1 MPRLELQSPDT
12 TTGRAHDLLAQLWER
27 HDGAVGP
34 MVRAMAGSPAVLGGY
49 LELSRAMKRSK
60 LRRELSERVS
70 LVVQDQLGCAT
81 CLAAHTAAARAAGI
95 SDDEIARAR
104 QATSADPAVA
114 ALLAF
119 ARQVHLAPSSIDDGL
134 RRRPPARLPR
144 PRADRRRRARGPQ
157 RLDRLLQPRRRHRA
171 GGLTTT
177 PMEENPM
184 STTATYTVSG
194 MTCGHCVA
202 SVREEVGKVDG
213 VTGVDVELATGTV
226 TVESERPVDSAEVA
240 AAVEEAGYEV
250 TAS

>member
-119 ARQVHLAPSSIDDGL
+119 ARQVHLAPSSIDDGTFAAL
-134 RRRPPARLPR
+134 RQHGFRDRELIDVVGLVALNVLTGSFNLVAGIEPA
-144 PRADRRRRARGPQ
+144 A
-157 RLDRLLQPRRRHRA
+157 
-171 GGLTTT
+171 
-177 PMEENPM
+177 
-184 STTATYTVSG
+184 
-194 MTCGHCVA
+194 
-202 SVREEVGKVDG
+202 
-213 VTGVDVELATGTV
+213 
-226 TVESERPVDSAEVA
+226 
-240 AAVEEAGYEV
+240 
-250 TAS
+250 